1 MSGIGDK
8 IDKNEYNALVNSIN
22 TYMGNS
28 TNTSSHALATNG
40 YGQTINALGV
50 SESDKI
56 SVEQY
61 GRVITDMYNWYRHI
75 YGSNPPTNYGGWPNN
90 VGLDKIIDSST
101 SVNDNGPSRPF
112 TRWAGLISTLAS
124 NRYVIPAAAVA
135 TTTNHSNV
143 SYAGTWSGS
152 ATCIVSVSWPTARD
166 ARHFFNSGGQIQ
178 FTSALSTTS
187 FSAQDASWASLLSVA
202 GTQSF
207 GGQTPASGGTPV
219 DGSNWFR
226 CGSTYQNPFYT
237 ASASSPYTANY
248 YRIYARTPGINNS
261 TGTASSIEFTLFF
274 NDGHVGLGGP
284 PAQGS
289 AGSNTYGPDV
299 VGPASLQIATTS
311 RKASGF
317 ISLYPSGSQGFNII
331 TPAVSVGAITVS

>member
-112 TRWAGLISTLAS
+112 TRWEGLISTLAS

>member
-289 AGSNTYGPDV
+289 VGSNTYGPDV

>member
-207 GGQTPASGGTPV
+207 GGQTPATGGTPV

-289 AGSNTYGPDV
+289 VGSNTYGPDV

>member
-207 GGQTPASGGTPV
+207 GGQTPATGGTPV

-226 CGSTYQNPFYT
+226 CGSTYLNPFYT

-289 AGSNTYGPDV
+289 VGSNTYGPDV